1 MDGLFD
7 NWQLQL
13 QLVGTMLVA
22 MVLGGAIGYEREMKN
37 RPAGFRTHMLVA
49 GAAALLV
56 GLVDLLA
63 HRYSAEVYSDLVR
76 IDPIRL
82 IEAMVAAVGFL
93 GAGTIFR
100 NGSESVI
107 TGITTAASLLMVA
120 VIGIAAD
127 KGIDLDKLSLA
138 EMQAVEPKID
148 RSVYR
153 VLTVEASHDVARL
166 RADLEKGKKE
176 FNMLCWD
183 EYTPLRLEALTNSE
197 YMSLLLRGCILNVVG
212 RHGSQEQLG
221 KV

>member
-1 MDGLFD
+1 MDLQQNGEELKRGLK
-7 NWQLQL
+7 NRHIQLI
-13 QLVGTMLVA
+13 A
-22 MVLGGAIGYEREMKN
+22 LGGAIGYEREMKN

-120 VIGIAAD
+120 VIGIAV
-127 KGIDLDKLSLA
+127 GVHSYVLA
-138 EMQAVEPKID
+138 VGA
-148 RSVYR
+148 
-153 VLTVEASHDVARL
+153 T
-166 RADLEKGKKE
+166 
-176 FNMLCWD
+176 
-183 EYTPLRLEALTNSE
+183 ALTLAVLVALGWLERRRDAAGDDPS
-197 YMSLLLRGCILNVVG
+197 
-212 RHGSQEQLG
+212 SQS
-221 KV
+221 